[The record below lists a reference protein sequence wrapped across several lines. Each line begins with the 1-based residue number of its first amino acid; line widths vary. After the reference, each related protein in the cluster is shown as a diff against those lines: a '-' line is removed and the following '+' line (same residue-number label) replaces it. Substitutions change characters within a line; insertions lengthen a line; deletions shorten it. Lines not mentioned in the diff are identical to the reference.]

1 MPNLLTMF
9 LYLSLILSLTVIQI
23 CLNRSANQSSIFL
36 FIIFISKSML
46 IIVID
51 LEFEY
56 SGGCRSTTCLA
67 DDEIG
72 FYFKS
77 LIEKIADSSVK
88 RVYVMVY
95 RWDAANY

>member
-1 MPNLLTMF
+1 
-9 LYLSLILSLTVIQI
+9 
-23 CLNRSANQSSIFL
+23 
-36 FIIFISKSML
+36 ML

-56 SGGCRSTTCLA
+56 SGGSRSTTRLT

-77 LIEKIADSSVK
+77 LIEKKADSPVK

-95 RWDAANY
+95 RWDAANYLFIFFRFFAAYRAPK